1 VTADGDRP
9 EVRAQVVEKG
19 KRAGFW
25 ATVRAVLWSFLGIRR
40 FNDYR
45 EDATSLDPK
54 AVVVAGVLGG
64 VLFVLAIVALVQL
77 VVGLSE

>member
-1 VTADGDRP
+1 VTADRDRSGVP
-9 EVRAQVVEKG
+9 TKTVGEKR
-19 KRAGFW
+19 RAGFW

-45 EDATSLDPK
+45 QDATSLDPK

-64 VLFVLAIVALVQL
+64 VLFVLALVALVQL

>member
-1 VTADGDRP
+1 MIADRDRSVVRTGSVGDKR
-9 EVRAQVVEKG
+9 
-19 KRAGFW
+19 RAGFR
-25 ATVRAVLWSFLGIRR
+25 ATVRAVLWSFLGVRR

-45 EDATSLDPK
+45 QDATALDPK

-64 VLFVLAIVALVQL
+64 VLFVLALVALVQL